1 MIMQSLIESLNEKL
15 KSGIHMEAINVADSA
30 GEYYLSLNKDVEIVC
45 YQSEKNA
52 IFNFEFPHSNIVNFH
67 NYFDLKLDIVFEFQ
81 QIFNDL
87 SFLYSYLFGKTLSI
101 NCYPASMKDLVTFNP
116 KSEIYNYELVISE
129 HNDDPYIDKIVFI
142 VLAHF
147 KFDLKTKNFFMKYTY
162 KFNNPYGDNDI
173 NFYETDHKQFL
184 KFMLKNYAVKIL
196 TKELEELTFRDSE
209 VLKILNYF

>member
-1 MIMQSLIESLNEKL
+1 MNDLIESLNEIL
-15 KSGIHMEAINVADSA
+15 KSGIHMEAIDVAESDS
-30 GEYYLSLNKDVEIVC
+30 EYWLSFNEDVEVIC
-45 YQSEKNA
+45 YESEKNS

-67 NYFDLKLDIVFEFQ
+67 KYFDLKFDIVFEFQ
-81 QIFNDL
+81 HIFNDL

-101 NCYPASMKDLVTFNP
+101 NCYPNSMKDLVTFNP

-129 HNDDPYIDKIVFI
+129 HNDDPYIDKIAFI
-142 VLAHF
+142 ILTHF

-162 KFNNPYGDNDI
+162 KFSNPYGDNDI

-184 KFMLKNYAVKIL
+184 EFMLKNYAAKIL
-196 TKELEELTFRDSE
+196 TKELAELTLRDNE